1 MRFVRHR
8 ARSQLSSNTSPREVS
23 LTQGNPFKLNGNVL
37 IAYPENNALLQRN
50 AEFLSEYI
58 RQSTGYAPK
67 TKAIAAGEQV
77 KNAITLGLDPDIA
90 NKEGY
95 VLTTTPE
102 GISINGQTENGVF
115 YGIQTLRKS
124 IPAEAKGATILIPA
138 GEIKDEPRFSYRG
151 MHLDVGRHFF
161 PIEFIKRV
169 YRFTGTAQYEYFP
182 LASDGRPGAGVLR
195 LRNIRN

>member
-1 MRFVRHR
+1 MRKLNHALLASALALACASCTAEKEANYQVIPLP
-8 ARSQLSSNTSPREVS
+8 QEVS
-23 LTQGNPFKLNGNVL
+23 LTQGNPFKLNENVL

-58 RQSTGYAPK
+58 QQATNYAPK

-77 KNAITLGLDPDIA
+77 KNAIVLGLDPGIA

-124 IPAEAKGATILIPA
+124 IPAEAKGATVLI
-138 GEIKDEPRFSYRG
+138 
-151 MHLDVGRHFF
+151 
-161 PIEFIKRV
+161 RV
-169 YRFTGTAQYEYFP
+169 YI
-182 LASDGRPGAGVLR
+182 SDTV
-195 LRNIRN
+195 